1 MKKTLIMAKFNF
13 KNMVQSKVF
22 IIMTLIGPVLILALT
37 VLPGLLTEKTM
48 TVKEGTRIGLVGFKA
63 ELAGE
68 LEYGMG
74 HLFDFQ
80 LLETSEAARIE
91 IADEELSG
99 AVITLD
105 GGAGYLYLSR
115 TATDIVAF
123 ETLKN
128 VINRMVVGSRL
139 EAAGMDSVYI
149 DELSREP
156 SWSQQKASSDSVEEK
171 QNFVSYLYTA
181 LGFVMLLYMTT
192 LLYGQMIGRSV
203 VVEKTSKTVEVMLS
217 SVRPSE
223 LMFGK
228 ILGLGLAGLLQYVF
242 WIVLSLLIILVL
254 GPALDISLPASIS
267 PASMGY
273 LFVFFILAFFL
284 YSSIYA
290 AIGAASEDEQHMG
303 QLGWPLI
310 IFLVIPM
317 VLVSPPVAHPAGLL
331 TKVLSFFPLTAP
343 TVMLIRVLVQMPAL
357 WELGLFLMIMILSIT
372 LAVVGSGKIFRLG
385 ILLSGKKM
393 SIGEVL
399 KLLKQR

>member
-1 MKKTLIMAKFNF
+1 MRKTLIMAKFNF
-13 KNMVQSKVF
+13 KNTVQSRVF
-22 IIMTLIGPVLILALT
+22 IIITLIGPFLILALT
-37 VLPGLLTEKTM
+37 VLPGLLTEKSM
-48 TVKEGTRIGLVGFKA
+48 TVKEGTRIGLVDVNPALKRQLDSSMRTLFIFQDFNTA
-63 ELAGE
+63 EEVKVGIDAE
-68 LEYGMG
+68 N
-74 HLFDFQ
+74 
-80 LLETSEAARIE
+80 
-91 IADEELSG
+91 LSG
-99 AVITLD
+99 GVVAFN
-105 GGAGYLYLSR
+105 GGESFLYLSR
-115 TATDIVAF
+115 TATDIVTF
-123 ETLKN
+123 ETLKS
-128 VINRMVVGSRL
+128 VINRMVIGTRL
-139 EAAGMDSVYI
+139 EEAGLDSAYI

-156 SWSQQKASSDSVEEK
+156 AWSQQKASSGEGEEE
-171 QNFVSYLYTA
+171 QDFVSYLYTS

-228 ILGLGLAGLLQYVF
+228 ILGLGLAGLVQYLF
-242 WIVLSLLIILVL
+242 WIGLSLLIILVL
-254 GPALDISLPASIS
+254 GPALNISLPASIR

-273 LFVFFILAFFL
+273 LFLFFILAFFL

-317 VLVSPPVAHPAGLL
+317 VLVSTLVANPEGLL
-331 TKVLSFFPLTAP
+331 TKILSFFPLTAP

-357 WELGLFLMIMILSIT
+357 WELGLFLIIMIVSIV

-393 SIGEVL
+393 SIREVL
-399 KLLKQR
+399 KLLRQA